1 MELQKPKKNLKT
13 MIAIKQYEIFFFSG
27 TDV

>member
-1 MELQKPKKNLKT
+1 MELQTMMKNLKT